1 MKYSHIVFS
10 FLVLKKFEI
19 IFTQFYSIFFLPFY
33 ICIILNSSKATSNER
48 LEPIRAKF
56 TCNYTHCLDAN
67 IPSKNINNVQKKKK
81 KNSIELLRLSIQPF
95 KRINRYTISSQN
107 VIFLSTKFLSK
118 EGRKGRKPDF
128 ETKTS

>member
-33 ICIILNSSKATSNER
+33 ICIILNSSKATSKR
-48 LEPIRAKF
+48 TPR
-56 TCNYTHCLDAN
+56 TDS
-67 IPSKNINNVQKKKK
+67 SKVYVQLYALPRRKYSIQEYQQRSKKKK